1 MPSDR
6 IPMATV
12 KGDDG
17 SETTL
22 DQFDL
27 EAGVRVGRIPPD
39 TEVQFAPWT
48 GKAFVR
54 VHRIPELRHFLEDPD
69 ARFAARLRA
78 RPFPRA
84 AAVLTGFVVLCA
96 LVEQL
101 APPPLRSRALALG
114 AVGWD
119 ACFLDGHWW
128 AVATA
133 HFLHWH
139 EAPLVHALGNAGYLA
154 YCGYRVEQAWGTTG
168 FVKVVAFAMGAS
180 ALAIVFGESVPVIG
194 SSTIAFGL
202 LGAQIAI
209 GFRQGDA
216 IPAGWRN
223 VYGWG
228 TAIAAVILVLFHV
241 ALDMALTGDPRLAS
255 GTSHVAHAGGFLGG
269 VLAVLSARSAVL
281 APRSE
286 VSRASIFD
294 LASAAGVLA
303 LPLGVVLALPAAPAA
318 LGAPWVTD
326 RPSRFD
332 IPTHLADHPIEI
344 GGFPGWVGAPASGE
358 PILMSADLEDDLDRG
373 AWWAEQLG
381 RDVAAVDPPEIQPWR
396 ASAWEIVDDDARRR
410 IVELDLPDRD
420 VPLRVAWIVEGAGS
434 SDFGARERLYEEIA
448 TRALIRSLRSSSQPR
463 RGRRAP
469 ARPSLPARPRGTRA

>member
-1 MPSDR
+1 MPVDR
-6 IPMATV
+6 IPMATLRA
-12 KGDDG
+12 DDG

-27 EAGVRVGRIPPD
+27 EAGVRHGHITPA

-84 AAVLTGFVVLCA
+84 AAALTGFVALCA
-96 LVEQL
+96 LIQQL
-101 APPPLRSRALALG
+101 VLDPRTVALG
-114 AVGWD
+114 AIGWD

-128 AVATA
+128 AIATS
-133 HFLHWH
+133 HFLHW
-139 EAPLVHALGNAGYLA
+139 ERAPLVHALGNAGYLA
-154 YCGYRVEQAWGTTG
+154 YCGYRVEQAWGASG
-168 FVKVVAFAMGAS
+168 FWKVVAFAMGVS
-180 ALAIVFGESVPVIG
+180 SLAILFGESVPVIG

-255 GTSHVAHAGGFLGG
+255 GVSHVAHAGGFLGG
-269 VLAVLSARSAVL
+269 MIAVLTARSAVL
-281 APRSE
+281 APRAE
-286 VSRASIFD
+286 RRRAAAFD
-294 LASAAGVLA
+294 LVTATLVLLLPLVVVFA
-303 LPLGVVLALPAAPAA
+303 LPRAPAA
-318 LGAPWVTD
+318 LGAPWNRD
-326 RPSRFD
+326 RSGFD
-332 IPTHLADHPIEI
+332 VPAHLADHPIEI
-344 GGFPGWVGAPASGE
+344 GGFPGWIGAPGSNE
-358 PILMSADLEDDLDRG
+358 PILLAKENPSAMDRG
-373 AWWAEQLG
+373 AWWAMQLG
-381 RDVAAVDPPEIQPWR
+381 HDVEAVDPPEVPPWHV
-396 ASAWEIVDDDARRR
+396 AAWDVLDDAGHRR

-420 VPLRVAWIVEGAGS
+420 IPTRAAWIIERAGPN
-434 SDFGARERLYEEIA
+434 DFGARERLYEEIA
-448 TRALIRSLRSSSQPR
+448 TRALIRSLRSSSP
-463 RGRRAP
+463 
-469 ARPSLPARPRGTRA
+469 